1 MFSMVGAI
9 LRAMRL
15 LACCVS
21 LLASFAVAG
30 DLSLDDLAKIQREQN
45 KAKEAIA
52 KKYGDKPSGE
62 QRRAMVK
69 EQQESDKAVLEKAGV
84 KQADFVRATARAG
97 ANDVDVAVKEMDKAD
112 DAAKKK
118 AATKAADPGAKTAGD
133 QAADD
138 QAAAA
143 AADKELKGGKK

>member
-1 MFSMVGAI
+1 
-9 LRAMRL
+9 MRL
-15 LACCVS
+15 ILCSVC

-30 DLSLDDLAKIQREQN
+30 DLSLDELARIQSEQN
-45 KAKEAIA
+45 KAKDAIA

-62 QRRAMVK
+62 QRRQMVK
-69 EQQESDKAVLEKAGV
+69 EQQEAAKAVLDKAGV

-97 ANDVDVAVKEMDKAD
+97 ANDVDNAVKEIDKA

-118 AATKAADPGAKTAGD
+118 AGDSKAAPASGAGKNAVD

-143 AADKELKGGKK
+143 AMDKEMKQGGKK